1 MENFNNLTPQMK
13 KIWRTSTNRMKSLKS
28 PSSKKNKQKLAISQ
42 RRNLQMTIWKNNSFF
57 LKSKRK
63 KNHKTIK
70 EEWINGWNRRKK
82 NHIDLSTIS
91 LLQNS
96 SHLTHPADAGKVKI
110 IWKEGQKHKKNQTK
124 YISKIHQ
131 DGRSIEEFKKDEK
144 RKRKLHNLC
153 QPISNWKLIKWRQ
166 KPGKIGYFKLT
177 TGNNL

>member
-1 MENFNNLTPQMK
+1 MQFHKEEIYK
-13 KIWRTSTNRMKSLKS
+13 WRFERTILFEVQTE
-28 PSSKKNKQKLAISQ
+28 KKNQKTL
-42 RRNLQMTIWKNNSFF
+42 
-57 LKSKRK
+57 
-63 KNHKTIK
+63 K

-82 NHIDLSTIS
+82 NHIDFIHHFNTSKVFTL
-91 LLQNS
+91 NPS
-96 SHLTHPADAGKVKI
+96 SGCRKSENYLKRRSKTQ
-110 IWKEGQKHKKNQTK
+110 EKNQTK

-144 RKRKLHNLC
+144 RKTKFHNLC